1 MQRRWLLVCMGGL
14 GASAMCACFAG
25 GDPEPMAVKSRDEAV
40 QIARKAFIDA
50 TGGKVA
56 KFKVSDS
63 AVKPPDGQWRF
74 FVEGVD
80 EFARPGY
87 HATVTVDKKTG
98 KATVTMGE

>member
-1 MQRRWLLVCMGGL
+1 MQRRWLLVCMGAL
-14 GASAMCACFAG
+14 GAVTMCACFAG
-25 GDPEPMAVKSRDEAV
+25 EDAEPVAVKSRDEAV

-63 AVKPPDGQWRF
+63 AVKPAGGQWRF